1 MNSCGVLNLYSIFWT
16 GRGTQLIFLHF
27 FDREDSPITEVEP
40 YLPFNINPSGMQPV
54 LTTSYFLAFPG
65 FVAR

>member
-1 MNSCGVLNLYSIFWT
+1 MQL
-16 GRGTQLIFLHF
+16 LIFLPF